1 MAQPS
6 NNADFMKIYEDAYK
20 AASLVR
26 EELRKGNPLASSM
39 DPLETAPQSMPELDA
54 QIKKIAEEIPSV
66 QTQNDLR
73 EEANAKRTLLD
84 TFRGQ
89 GLPMYSMV
97 DDQQAALSRLLQRRN
112 REDTEEA
119 RASLMQGLVESA
131 SETTGYTPDNFLYDQ
146 MKINR
151 VDEDAATAL
160 QTWAMLNLHK
170 KYESPEQMVKN
181 IGADIKHQTELRKRA
196 MELFAQR
203 SQDQKV
209 RDTIRPVFFD
219 TEDGAQVL
227 YAAPRFDKQT
237 NKQVADASG
246 NALERFIYNF
256 DLPPSVM
263 QRVQQGYATDIPT
276 TDIQE
281 ALGDPLDVARH
292 KTNLFYS
299 MKDRKP
305 SELYVPMNQDRFG
318 RFYADMAVYENG
330 IRVAAYRKKKRDAG
344 YEGTIPPREV
354 VEKLSAEAKA
364 EARQL
369 VAPLKSRNTLVAFRD
384 PYGAAKDYTEGVGF
398 RADVVKALQIAANV
412 VTLGADKLLF
422 DDFISD
428 YIKLAGAVTL
438 PRSSAGILMSEDF
451 NRGYVREGDFFAP
464 LLGEY
469 APTTFLDALVRLST
483 FEPIAATFT
492 LANDDYAESG
502 GSFYGRPGGVARNFL
517 ELMDSDRAIRRIAVG
532 DKLSARFMNEVGDV
546 FINPLLGE
554 YGKNNPT
561 LGRAAGMIGG
571 LIAYTL
577 SPDALMGIGVAARG
591 VRPAVRGA
599 KRALGA
605 EYQQMTASDVPLL
618 SRAIELATE
627 KVGKVEDLDTDQMI
641 EFNKVLR
648 AEFKKSKTGGVHAY
662 DYLAQFKATSDSS
675 LNVPLTSG
683 AGVEEAL
690 RFYKDLATK
699 AREQF
704 VSAQKKL
711 DKINKAGNKQTAQRQ
726 RLTALQ
732 QILTGARQEA
742 DALEALLKTQ
752 RGLLKQGTRELS
764 GMRKMVS
771 GMKLSDDAPLTPTQI
786 FDALRVKTG
795 LTDIKSF
802 ALRNMDKTGKVGGVA
817 AKSLTPSRL
826 DELIKASMPKSS
838 PIADAL
844 KLQVKKV
851 QGLRLARQQIQDE
864 LSVLQT
870 NLVRRINKEMIGVRG
885 LGKKAKIKPGET
897 AVGLARVEAQVQ
909 KAASELDKK
918 LDALKKKY
926 DKAET
931 ERVIGEQ
938 LSDDTL
944 ARNVYIS
951 YINNLRDLTKGST
964 DLLTL
969 PPSKYEELFEQVGPR
984 MRKDLLAEPVRVAS
998 MRAIADEAPR
1008 IADMTDEEFVD
1019 TVLTAK
1025 GLVNLF
1031 REPLGYVRMTHSQQ
1045 ALLWQK
1051 PLAWAV
1057 HGTVR
1062 LDNMI
1067 ESFPVFRTNVRY
1079 LDIQIRR
1086 DADEAAKGMARV
1098 AQDVI
1103 DTMNLAVNN
1112 VRGVEAKQEAIN
1124 LILTSVGRL
1133 DDLEYRYNVPL
1144 TPKAKITMTALAGF
1158 DKSLASTMV
1167 EGLIYDAR
1175 MRKAAKGADRALFK
1189 PDDSLGPAI
1198 TALIRDDSIVGAADF
1213 YSDLYPRIQSL
1224 VDSILLKNA
1233 DTLLQA
1239 DGETAMAA
1247 LRNAIVTALRKV
1259 EDIKIDETAFANVK
1273 FSKAI
1278 VLGALQTRYAAK
1290 WDSIFGARFNE
1301 TVGRSMNRMQGR
1313 GTEASTDY
1321 IPVTPTVGS
1330 YVILRQEMD
1339 AWNALVRKSAKASRT
1354 GLRTGKKREQVRSV
1368 LVEDK
1373 LSGVL
1378 GRPSRRINKIEDGM
1392 AYFNTD
1398 EPPVKLEDV
1407 FLRDTRVS
1415 MLDALDG
1422 FSLLGSRMMTT
1433 MGREKMRPL
1442 FGVVR
1447 DTYQRMVISSVDE
1460 AGNVLMTPRG
1470 SMVSFHN
1477 SLDKLSK
1484 EFGEQMSEAMLNPA
1498 LYKVGATAIRVF
1510 NGFISFFKRHILYGL
1525 LNPRVA
1531 YFSNMHFGEYAQMA
1545 DAVGPLE
1552 ALPLSMQGALGS
1564 FPVAGKSLQN
1574 SYYAMSR
1581 QLPPGKI
1588 GLPTATAA
1596 TFNGAIDRILRMSD
1610 ETLYVG
1616 KDKQIVTGRQ
1626 FYAEAMEDGVGEFL
1640 RGADFGEILEAEARR
1655 QIRNNPNAFFKV
1667 YDTVGGYQRILEL
1680 KIREVTRR
1688 QRLLLYAHLRINREL
1703 PRDVAR
1709 RMLLDS
1715 MYDWSFSVGRLER
1728 AMLGDFAFFYT
1739 LVKNGFAQQYRML
1752 FEASSDE
1759 SLKAYL
1765 AKYARGQTKV
1775 QRMQMISRFQSPYAG
1790 YVDPYDDLT
1799 PQQQRDTVGE
1809 RNLSSFF
1816 ADYPLISSMTVTPR
1830 QYRRMIE
1837 TAGFGKQHVAF
1848 GMPKATTVEFA
1859 HSTANIA
1866 AYTSAILMAGM
1877 PGMDSVYSVNT
1888 TAATTGLIE
1897 ELADSIANPIYGQM
1911 AKAIFFDARRPKS
1924 PYGRVLRPGDL
1935 AAIQTLQNFGLDF
1948 LVEVNPDSKDP
1959 RVKRLNLSGPPIMNE
1974 LLFSI
1979 LRTELLRSRTALAI
1993 AFPDL
1998 TSPEIK
2004 ALAND
2009 DPRKMRL
2016 YNIGNTINIGRTI
2029 FYNGENNQIN
2039 DMKTAKE
2046 AVKLELKKMERQAS
2060 APLIKD

>member
-39 DPLETAPQSMPELDA
+39 DPLETAPQPMPELDA
-54 QIKKIAEEIPSV
+54 QIKKIENELPSV
-66 QTQNDLR
+66 QTQKDMIL
-73 EEANAKRTLLD
+73 EANRGRTLID
-84 TFRGQ
+84 TFQGE

-97 DDQQAALSRLLQRRN
+97 DDQETALGRLLAKRN

-119 RASLMQGLVESA
+119 RAALMQGLLESA
-131 SETTGYTPDNFLYDQ
+131 SDPTDYTPDNFLYD
-146 MKINR
+146 KDSFNK
-151 VDEDAATAL
+151 VDKDAATAL

-170 KYESPEQMVKN
+170 KYESPQELIGN
-181 IGADIKHQTELRKRA
+181 LGADRKHQKELRERA
-196 MELFAQR
+196 IELFAERAQ
-203 SQDQKV
+203 SQKV
-209 RDTIRPVFFD
+209 QDTVRPVFLD
-219 TEDGAQVL
+219 TPDGAKVL
-227 YAAPRFDKQT
+227 DAMPRFDRQT

-246 NALERFIYNF
+246 NALERFMYNF
-256 DLPPSVM
+256 DLPPEVM
-263 QRVQQGYATDIPT
+263 QRVQQGYATDISTP
-276 TDIQE
+276 DIQE
-281 ALGDPLDVARH
+281 ALGDPLDAARH
-292 KTNLFYS
+292 KANLFFS
-299 MKDRKP
+299 MEDRKP

-318 RFYADMAVYENG
+318 RFYADMTVYENG

-344 YEGTIPPREV
+344 YAGKIPPRDV

-364 EARQL
+364 EARQI
-369 VAPLKSRNTLVAFRD
+369 VAPLKSRGTLMAHKD
-384 PYGAAKDYTEGVGF
+384 PYGAAQDYTEGIGL
-398 RADVVKALQIAANV
+398 RANVVKALQIATNV

-422 DDFISD
+422 DDFIGD
-428 YIKLAGAVTL
+428 YLKLAGAVTL
-438 PRSSAGILMSEDF
+438 PRSTAGVLMSEDIE
-451 NRGYVREGDFFAP
+451 RGLVREGEFFAP

-469 APTTFLDALVRLST
+469 APITALDALIRLST

-502 GSFYGRPGGVARNFL
+502 GSFYGRPGGVTRNFL

-532 DKLSARFMNEVGDV
+532 NKLGARFMNEVGNV
-546 FINPLLGE
+546 YINPLLGE
-554 YGKNNPT
+554 YGRNNPT
-561 LGRAAGMIGG
+561 LGRAAGMLGG

-577 SPDALMGIGVAARG
+577 SPDALMGIGVAATG
-591 VRPAVRGA
+591 VRPATRAA
-599 KRALGA
+599 KRALGG

-618 SRAIELATE
+618 NRAIAVATE
-627 KVGKVEDLDTDQMI
+627 KVGKVEDLDSDQMI
-641 EFNKVLR
+641 EFDKVLR
-648 AEFKKSKTGGVHAY
+648 TEFKKSRTGGVHAY
-662 DYLAQFKATSDSS
+662 DYLSQFKATSDFSV
-675 LNVPLTSG
+675 NVPLTSG
-683 AGVEEAL
+683 TGVREAV

-699 AREQF
+699 ARQQF

-711 DKINKAGNKQTAQRQ
+711 DKIDKKGNKQNAQRQ

-732 QILTGARQEA
+732 QILDGARQET
-742 DALEALLKTQ
+742 DALEGLLKTQ
-752 RGLLKQGTRELS
+752 RGLLKQGTRDLN
-764 GMRKMVS
+764 GMRKLVS
-771 GMKLSDDAPLTPTQI
+771 GMKLSDDAPLTPVQI
-786 FDALRVKTG
+786 FDAFRVKTG

-802 ALRNMDKTGKVGGVA
+802 ALRNMDNTGKVGGVT
-817 AKSLTPSRL
+817 AKSLTPRRL
-826 DELIKASMPKSS
+826 DNLIKASMPKSS

-844 KLQVKKV
+844 KTQAQKIE
-851 QGLRLARQQIQDE
+851 GLKLGRQQIQDD
-864 LSVLQT
+864 LSLLQT
-870 NLVRRINKEMIGVRG
+870 NLVRRINKEMIGAPG
-885 LGKKAKIKPGET
+885 LGKKAKVKPGET
-897 AVGLARVEAQVQ
+897 AVGLARVESQVQ
-909 KAASELDKK
+909 KAAADLDKK
-918 LDALKKKY
+918 LEALKKRY

-931 ERVIGEQ
+931 ERVTAEQ
-938 LSDDTL
+938 LSDDSL
-944 ARNVYIS
+944 ARNVYIA
-951 YINNLRDLTKGST
+951 YINNLQDLTKGST

-969 PPSKYEELFEQVGPR
+969 PPAKYEELFTQVGPR

-998 MRAIADEAPR
+998 MRTIADEVPR

-1031 REPLGYVRMTHSQQ
+1031 REPNGYVRLTHRQQ

-1057 HGTVR
+1057 QSTIA

-1067 ESFPVFRTNVRY
+1067 ESFPMFRTNVRY
-1079 LDIQIRR
+1079 LDVPIRR
-1086 DADEAAKGMARV
+1086 DADEATKSMARV
-1098 AQDVI
+1098 AQDVL
-1103 DTMNLAVNN
+1103 DTINLSVNN
-1112 VRGVEAKQEAIN
+1112 VRGIEEKQEAID

-1133 DDLEYRYNVPL
+1133 DDLPYRYKLPL
-1144 TPKAKITMTALAGF
+1144 TPNAKITLTALAGF
-1158 DKSLASTMV
+1158 NKSLASTAV
-1167 EGLIYDAR
+1167 EGFIYDAR
-1175 MRKAAKGADRALFK
+1175 MRKAAKGTTAQFK
-1189 PDDSLGPAI
+1189 PDDALTPAI
-1198 TALIRDDSIVGAADF
+1198 TALIKDDSIVGAEDF
-1213 YSDLYPRIQSL
+1213 YSKLYPRIQSF
-1224 VDSILLKNA
+1224 VYGALLKNA

-1239 DGETAMAA
+1239 DGATAMAA
-1247 LRNAIVTALRKV
+1247 LRDAIVKGLRKV
-1259 EDIKIDETAFANVK
+1259 DDIQVDDTAFANVK

-1278 VLGALQTRYAAK
+1278 VLGALQTRYAEK
-1290 WDSIFGARFNE
+1290 WNAIFGARFNE

-1313 GTEASTDY
+1313 GTEASDEY

-1339 AWNALVRKSAKASRT
+1339 AWNALVRKAATASRT

-1392 AYFNTD
+1392 AHFNTG

-1415 MLDALDG
+1415 LLDALDG

-1433 MGREKMRPL
+1433 LGREKL
-1442 FGVVR
+1442 LNTLGVVR
-1447 DTYQRMVISSVDE
+1447 DTYQRMVISSVD
-1460 AGNVLMTPRG
+1460 AKGNVLMTPRG
-1470 SMVSFHN
+1470 SMSRFHS
-1477 SLDKLSK
+1477 SLDKLAK
-1484 EFGEQMSEAMLNPA
+1484 EFGEQMSEAMMNPT
-1498 LYKVGATAIRVF
+1498 LYKIGATAVRTF

-1545 DAVGPLE
+1545 DAIGPLE
-1552 ALPLSMQGALGS
+1552 ALPLSMQGTLGS
-1564 FPVAGKSLQN
+1564 FPIFGKSMQN
-1574 SYYAMSR
+1574 HYYAMSR

-1596 TFNGAIDRILRMSD
+1596 TFNSSIDRILRMSD
-1610 ETLYVG
+1610 DTLYVG
-1616 KDKQIVTGRQ
+1616 KDKQVVTGRQ
-1626 FYAEAMEDGVGEFL
+1626 FYGEAMEDGVGEFL
-1640 RGADFGEILEAEARR
+1640 RGPDFGQLLETEARR
-1655 QIRNNPNAFFKV
+1655 QMRNNPNAFAKL
-1667 YDTVGGYQRILEL
+1667 YDGFNGYQRILEL

-1688 QRLLLYAHLRINREL
+1688 QRLLLYSHLRINRGL
-1703 PRDVAR
+1703 SRDVAK

-1765 AKYARGQTKV
+1765 AKYAKGQTKV

-1799 PQQQRDTVGE
+1799 PREQRDNVGE

-1866 AYTSAILMAGM
+1866 AYITAIITAGLLGEDSA
-1877 PGMDSVYSVNT
+1877 YSVNT
-1888 TAATTGLIE
+1888 KAATSGLIE
-1897 ELADSIANPIYGQM
+1897 ELADTIANPIYGEM

-1935 AAIQTLQNFGLDF
+1935 AAIQTLRNMGLDF

-1959 RVKRLNLSGPPIMNE
+1959 RIKRMVLSGPPIMNE
-1974 LLFSI
+1974 LMFSI
-1979 LRTELLRSRTALAI
+1979 LRTELLRGRTTLGMV
-1993 AFPDL
+1993 FPEMS
-1998 TSPEIK
+1998 SPEIK
-2004 ALAND
+2004 ALAEG
-2009 DPRKMRL
+2009 DPRKMQL
-2016 YNIGNTINIGRTI
+2016 YNIGNTFNIGRTV

-2060 APLIKD
+2060 EPLLKDY